1 MSVYIDICLCSC
13 KNIKVQ
19 GIEVVVILVVPVV
32 GSLVLVMVVVT
43 GDELPSKVM
52 CVEDMRE

>member
-1 MSVYIDICLCSC
+1 LIFACALCE
-13 KNIKVQ
+13 NIKVI
-19 GIEVVVILVVPVV
+19 GIALVVVLVVPLV

-52 CVEDMRE
+52 CVEGVRE